1 MAEKLNAEHM
11 EKIQKVLD
19 APGKTVA
26 VVKEEGG
33 RIVILKEERKKV

>member
-19 APGKTVA
+19 TPGAVKA
-26 VVKEEGG
+26 VVKRENGK
-33 RIVILKEERKKV
+33 IVILKATEKKV